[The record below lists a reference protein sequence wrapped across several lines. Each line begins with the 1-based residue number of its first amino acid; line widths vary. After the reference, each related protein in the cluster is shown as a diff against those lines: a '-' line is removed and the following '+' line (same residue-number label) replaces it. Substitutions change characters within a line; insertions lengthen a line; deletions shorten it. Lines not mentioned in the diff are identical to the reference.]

1 MKKRIVLIVI
11 FITLIIC
18 GVIVALY
25 LKSESNE
32 KKPNVSNV
40 TNKIENYEY
49 VLYDNATPYYKEL
62 FGKLKNVLE
71 SDNVDDELY
80 ASLVSQLFI
89 SNFYSLSNKIN
100 SSDVGGYTFIVSES
114 RANFVLKAKDKI
126 YKTVKSNLYGE
137 RDQELPIVTKVS
149 IDSITKTKYNDGT
162 YEDESAYNVKASVIY
177 DKNLGYPTT
186 VKLTLIHNNNVIEIA
201 KVD

>member
-89 SNFYSLSNKIN
+89 SDFYSLRNKIN

-162 YEDESAYNVKASVIY
+162 YKDESAYNVKASVIY